1 MKTVVIFGGSGFI
14 GQHIIRRIAKIGYRI
29 IIPHQQQ
36 TNEAKLRLLGVIG
49 QIIPLRFRSFN
60 ETIIQRQLQKA
71 NVVINLKTL
80 WDEKKI
86 SFKDGIFNFNKQ
98 LVNVLVKMN
107 NNKQFIYFSGLD
119 SDAKECSKRSEMIF
133 RSENYIQ
140 KYLSN
145 SIIIK
150 PGVIVGGGDR
160 FMKALLPLFKIS
172 FFIPLFGSGKAKF
185 QPVFIDD
192 ISIAVN
198 KIIIKSIMGKHTFEL
213 VGPEIFTYKDF
224 YNYLAVCLD
233 CKRFLVPVPLWIV
246 KIGISILEKT
256 PICPINSEQLKLFE
270 RDNVSSNRYK
280 KFSDLSIEPQNISE
294 KIKKIIEKNN

>member
-14 GQHIIRRIAKIGYRI
+14 GQHIIRRIAKQGYRI
-29 IIPHQQQ
+29 IIPHQKPI
-36 TNEAKLRLLGVIG
+36 NEAKLRLLGVIG
-49 QIIPLRFRSFN
+49 QIISLRFRSLN
-60 ETIIQRQLQKA
+60 ETKIQRQLQKA
-71 NVVINLKTL
+71 SVVINLKTL

-119 SDAKECSKRSEMIF
+119 SDVKEYSKRSEMIF

-150 PGVIVGGGDR
+150 PGVILGGEDR
-160 FMKALLPLFKIS
+160 FLKALLPLFNIS
-172 FFIPLFGSGKAKF
+172 FFIPLFGSGKTKF

-198 KIIIKSIMGKHTFEL
+198 KIIIESLKGKHTFEL
-213 VGPEIFTYKDF
+213 VGPEIFIYKDF

-233 CKRFLVPVPLWIV
+233 CKRFLVPVPLWFVRIAV
-246 KIGISILEKT
+246 SILEKT

-270 RDNVSSNRYK
+270 RDNISSNRYK
-280 KFSDLSIEPQNISE
+280 KFSDLSIEPQNISA
-294 KIKKIIEKNN
+294 KMKKIIGKNS

>member
-98 LVNVLVKMN
+98 LVNILVKMN

-160 FMKALLPLFKIS
+160 FIKALLPLFKIS
-172 FFIPLFGSGKAKF
+172 FLSPYLEAGRQNFSLFLLMIF
-185 QPVFIDD
+185 QLQL
-192 ISIAVN
+192 
-198 KIIIKSIMGKHTFEL
+198 IKL
-213 VGPEIFTYKDF
+213 
-224 YNYLAVCLD
+224 L
-233 CKRFLVPVPLWIV
+233 
-246 KIGISILEKT
+246 
-256 PICPINSEQLKLFE
+256 
-270 RDNVSSNRYK
+270 
-280 KFSDLSIEPQNISE
+280 
-294 KIKKIIEKNN
+294 

>member
-14 GQHIIRRIAKIGYRI
+14 GQHVIRRIAKIGYII

-36 TNEAKLRLLGVIG
+36 SNEAKLRLLGAIG
-49 QIIPLRFRSFN
+49 QIIPLSFRSLN

-71 NVVINLKTL
+71 DVVINLKTL

-98 LVNVLVKMN
+98 LVNALVKMN
-107 NNKQFIYFSGLD
+107 SNKQFIYFSGID
-119 SDAKECSKRSEMIF
+119 FEAKEYSKRSEMIF
-133 RSENYIQ
+133 KSENYIQ

-145 SIIIK
+145 SIIIR
-150 PGVIVGGGDR
+150 PGVIIGGGDK

-172 FFIPLFGSGKAKF
+172 FFIPLFGSGKSKF

-192 ISIAVN
+192 IAIAVN
-198 KIIIKSIMGKHTFEL
+198 KMIIESLMGKHTFEL
-213 VGPEIFTYKDF
+213 VGPGIFTYKEF
-224 YNYLAVCLD
+224 YNFLAVCLN
-233 CKRFLVPVPLWIV
+233 CKRTLVPLPFWFV
-246 KIGISILEKT
+246 KIGILILEKT

-280 KFSDLSIEPQNISE
+280 KFSDLSIEPQDIRE
-294 KIKKIIEKNN
+294 KIKKIIEK

>member
-198 KIIIKSIMGKHTFEL
+198 KIIIESLKGKHTFEF
-213 VGPEIFTYKDF
+213 VGPICESTDK
-224 YNYLAVCLD
+224 
-233 CKRFLVPVPLWIV
+233 FLSTNKFQTLKEGDVIIICDVGAY
-246 KIGISILEKT
+246 GISLASNYNVRPLPMEILIK
-256 PICPINSEQLKLFE
+256 NSKIHIIKNRQKL
-270 RDNVSSNRYK
+270 
-280 KFSDLSIEPQNISE
+280 SD
-294 KIKKIIEKNN
+294 II

>member
-107 NNKQFIYFSGLD
+107 DKKQFIYFSGID
-119 SDAKECSKRSEMIF
+119 SDAKEYSQRSEMIF
-133 RSENYIQ
+133 KSEKYIQ

-145 SIIIK
+145 FIIIK
-150 PGVIVGGGDR
+150 PGVIIGGGDKLI
-160 FMKALLPLFKIS
+160 KALLPLFKIS

-198 KIIIKSIMGKHTFEL
+198 KMIIESLMGKHIFEL
-213 VGPEIFTYKDF
+213 VGAETFTYKDF
-224 YNYLAVCLD
+224 YNYLAFCLD
-233 CKRFLVPVPLWIV
+233 CKRTLVPIPFWLVR
-246 KIGISILEKT
+246 IGISILEKT
-256 PICPINSEQLKLFE
+256 PICPVNSEQLKLFE

-280 KFSDLSIEPQNISE
+280 KFSDLSIEPQNLSE